1 MTAKSYLEYLVWQ
14 LDKMERWM
22 LWQEDAT
29 MLMTVLDF
37 HKLSDIK

>member
-1 MTAKSYLEYLVWQ
+1 MTAKNYLEYLVWQ

-22 LWQEDAT
+22 LWQEDTT

>member
-1 MTAKSYLEYLVWQ
+1 MTAKNYLEYLVWQ

-22 LWQEDAT
+22 LWQEDVT

-37 HKLSDIK
+37 HKLSDK

>member
-1 MTAKSYLEYLVWQ
+1 MTAKNYLEYLVWE

-22 LWQEDAT
+22 LWQEDT
-29 MLMTVLDF
+29 RMLMTVLDF